1 VIVLDASAAIE
12 LVLRTERA
20 DRIAAR
26 ALDPTQRLH
35 APQLIDIEVVQ
46 VLRRLH
52 LARELTL
59 ERAQL
64 ALTDFESLVVERH
77 AHRSLVR
84 RVWALR
90 SAMSAYDAAYVAL
103 AEALAA
109 PLLTCDEKL
118 SRSHGHDAHIEL
130 IAA

>member
-35 APQLIDIEVVQ
+35 APHLIDIEVVQ

-59 ERAQL
+59 ERAEL
-64 ALTDFESLVVERH
+64 AFTDFDKLVVERH
-77 AHRSLVR
+77 AHRSLLR

-90 SAMSAYDAAYVAL
+90 SVMSAYDAAYVAL

>member
-35 APQLIDIEVVQ
+35 APHLIDIEVVQ

-59 ERAQL
+59 DRAEL
-64 ALTDFESLVVERH
+64 AFTDFEKLVVERH
-77 AHRSLVR
+77 AHRSLLR

-90 SAMSAYDAAYVAL
+90 SVMSAYDAAYVAL
-103 AEALAA
+103 AEGLSA

>member
-1 VIVLDASAAIE
+1 MIVLDASAAIE
-12 LVLRTERA
+12 LVLRTARA

-35 APQLIDIEVVQ
+35 APHLIDIEVVQ
-46 VLRRLH
+46 VLMRLH

-59 ERAQL
+59 ERAEL
-64 ALTDFESLVVERH
+64 AFTDFEKLVLERH
-77 AHRSLVR
+77 AHRSLLR

-90 SAMSAYDAAYVAL
+90 SVMSAYDAAYVAL
-103 AEALAA
+103 AEGLGA

-118 SRSHGHDAHIEL
+118 SRSHGHDAYIEL